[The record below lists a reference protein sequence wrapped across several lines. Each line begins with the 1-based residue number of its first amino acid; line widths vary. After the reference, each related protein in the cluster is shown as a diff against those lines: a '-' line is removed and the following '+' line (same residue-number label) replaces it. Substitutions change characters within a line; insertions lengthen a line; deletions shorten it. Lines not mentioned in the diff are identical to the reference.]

1 MATTFDNL
9 ELRVNNLENLVNG
22 LINTLN
28 NNKFYTDADIAG
40 CRQGISEITPDTETK
55 TGYIGDTEVVF
66 TDVQGTTGNLSVF
79 FDNDNIGADYTVSR
93 FVNSIVIGFLKPL
106 EEVTQVTISII

>member
-1 MATTFDNL
+1 MRVLSNAELTQRLEKLEQSFFASRSREVDNTYRS
-9 ELRVNNLENLVNG
+9 EDA
-22 LINTLN
+22 LN
-28 NNKFYTDADIAG
+28 KADAL
-40 CRQGISEITPDTETK
+40 TPYTETK
-55 TGYIGDTEVVF
+55 TAYIGDTEVAF
-66 TDVQGTTGNLSVF
+66 TEVQGTTGNLSVF

>member
-1 MATTFDNL
+1 MRVLSNAELTQRLEKLEQSFFASRNREVSNTYMAENADSK
-9 ELRVNNLENLVNG
+9 VN
-22 LINTLN
+22 
-28 NNKFYTDADIAG
+28 A
-40 CRQGISEITPDTETK
+40 ITPTTYIK
-55 TGYIGDTEVVF
+55 TAYIGDTEVTF

-106 EEVTQVTISII
+106 EEVTQVTISIS